1 MFKKLKSLFTRK
13 VNKPK
18 PSVNGFLSW
27 VMDQPDDVKISVDRV
42 TSCFIG
48 KYLATTTSDVNFT
61 NLMKLYSSLTRNIDP
76 AKEEYV
82 MFLWV
87 GSYRRPLMTFA
98 EFKQRLMRAGLI
110 HINTTA

>member
-1 MFKKLKSLFTRK
+1 
-13 VNKPK
+13 
-18 PSVNGFLSW
+18 
-27 VMDQPDDVKISVDRV
+27 
-42 TSCFIG
+42 
-48 KYLATTTSDVNFT
+48 
-61 NLMKLYSSLTRNIDP
+61 MKLYSSLTRNIDP